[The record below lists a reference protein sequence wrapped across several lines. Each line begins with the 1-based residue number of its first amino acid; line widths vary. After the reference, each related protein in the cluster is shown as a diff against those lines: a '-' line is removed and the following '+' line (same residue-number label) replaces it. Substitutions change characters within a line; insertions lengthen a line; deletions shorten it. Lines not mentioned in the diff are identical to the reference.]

1 MRRFACLLAPSL
13 LALCCGTALAQ
24 SSGEPVPNGRL
35 PTWAVP
41 ERYSLSFKID
51 PDQSEFSGRT
61 SIRLQL
67 KQASDHLWLH
77 GKELKVSKV
86 TVKPVK
92 GKALTARYV
101 QADAQAGVVRLDFGR
116 TLQPQTLT
124 VDIVYSAPL
133 NQQLQGLY
141 QVKYQGQ
148 AYAMTQMEPIS
159 ARYAFPVSTNPRS
172 RLRST
177 SA

>member
-101 QADAQAGVVRLDFGR
+101 QADAQAGVVRL
-116 TLQPQTLT
+116 
-124 VDIVYSAPL
+124 
-133 NQQLQGLY
+133 
-141 QVKYQGQ
+141 
-148 AYAMTQMEPIS
+148 IS
-159 ARYAFPVSTNPRS
+159 AARCSRRRSPWTSSTARRS
-172 RLRST
+172 ISSCRVCIR
-177 SA
+177 